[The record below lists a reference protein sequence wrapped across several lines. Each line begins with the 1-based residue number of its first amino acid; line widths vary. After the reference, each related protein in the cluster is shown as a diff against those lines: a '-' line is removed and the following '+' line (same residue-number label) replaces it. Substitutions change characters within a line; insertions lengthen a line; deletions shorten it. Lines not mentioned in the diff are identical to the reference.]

1 MEDKIHHMEEW
12 WIQAHDSLVA
22 CCVHRSVIKAMVQQ
36 GNTMLRGGCQDLFA
50 LLRKFNVPLLILSAG
65 LGDIIDEILVQQ
77 ASVHPNVHVVSN
89 YMDFDENDTLV
100 GFKGHLIHTFNKTE
114 NSVRSSD
121 YFQEIKERSNVVLIG
136 DSDADPHMA
145 DGVEHVANKLSIGFL
160 NDKVQERFEGHMQR
174 YDIVLTGDPDMSIV
188 NSVLSYILT

>member
-1 MEDKIHHMEEW
+1 
-12 WIQAHDSLVA
+12 
-22 CCVHRSVIKAMVQQ
+22 MVFV
-36 GNTMLRGGCQDLFA
+36 L
-50 LLRKFNVPLLILSAG
+50 
-65 LGDIIDEILVQQ
+65 DIIDEILVQQ

-160 NDKVQERFEGHMQR
+160 NDKVRHMKH
-174 YDIVLTGDPDMSIV
+174 IVKDQLVKIDKHTHTHTHKTDGE
-188 NSVLSYILT
+188 T